1 MKKLIAIAAVILF
14 TAAIFAIVDEATVEY
29 TILDVKFHSAK
40 DISVCSECWDKNK
53 MMFLSD
59 AVDYKGKPVTGY
71 YYKGIGIFEVV
82 IVAESMFTT
91 RECVVLAH
99 SEYDLSTEVG
109 LAFFK
114 KKLSKSSS
122 KRVVRRNTY
131 FTTLLDKKVSFSR

>member
-99 SEYDLSTEVG
+99 SEFDLSTEVG
-109 LAFFK
+109 LAFFIE
-114 KKLSKSSS
+114 KLYKSS

-131 FTTLLDKKVSFSR
+131 FTTLLDKKVSLSR